1 MSRYKQAAVE
11 IEESLRFLTA
21 YQSMLNEAQLQT
33 LRRIINNAAH
43 KEEMGK
49 MRRYLEKGNGD
60 AQCRS

>member
-1 MSRYKQAAVE
+1 MSRYKQASVE

-21 YQSMLNEAQLQT
+21 YQAMLDEAQLQT

-43 KEEMGK
+43 KEEMGN

-60 AQCRS
+60 A

>member
-21 YQSMLNEAQLQT
+21 YQAMLDEAQLQT

-49 MRRYLEKGNGD
+49 MRRYLEKW
-60 AQCRS
+60 